1 VVRALLCA
9 CAIVIAAPREAAAD
23 GAGVIAA
30 NGAERAAVA
39 EAMARALAGAAAG
52 RGRVAADAIAEARAA
67 LAAGAV
73 PAAELARF
81 RSVREQIDEG
91 WRAYLRV
98 AVESAQ
104 LRLAGARTEAESLLA
119 LPGGAEVYADA
130 ALRLGAVLG
139 HLGRKAEAQAVLA
152 LALALDPDRPITLAE
167 FSPDVID
174 AVEAAR
180 RAPAPIRRLRIASS
194 PPGALIRVDG
204 ADVGPA
210 PVDVAV
216 VRGQH
221 VVVARAP
228 LHRPAVRGVIVED
241 AAASVALEL
250 SPDEDALRLSAGA
263 ERGLPEAAAQALI
276 DAALRYAELDEV
288 AVVADTIRRGA
299 PTLLVQRCAVPAA
312 TAGAGDAAARAR
324 CSAVVELG
332 YGDRAGLAAAARAA
346 WEAARAGELRYPP
359 VVLGDR
365 GARPGGADRCKLCR
379 SPWLWTGV
387 GAAVLAG
394 VALTI
399 AVTSGAKPAP
409 VVGVDPSQ
417 F

>member
-1 VVRALLCA
+1 MRALLCA
-9 CAIVIAAPREAAAD
+9 CAIAIAVPRAAGAD

-30 NGAERAAVA
+30 AGPDRAAVA
-39 EAMARALAGAAAG
+39 EAVARALAAAG
-52 RGRVAADAIAEARAA
+52 RGRVAADAIADARAA

-73 PAAELARF
+73 PAEDLARF

-98 AVESAQ
+98 AVENAQ

-152 LALALDPDRPITLAE
+152 LAVALDPERPITLAE
-167 FSPDVID
+167 FSPDVLD
-174 AVEAAR
+174 AVEAAK
-180 RAPAPIRRLRIASS
+180 RAPAPIRRLRIATS

-204 ADVGPA
+204 ADVGRS
-210 PVDVAV
+210 PVDVEV

-228 LHRPAVRGVIVED
+228 LHRPAVQGVVVDE
-241 AAASVALEL
+241 AAASVTLALV
-250 SPDEDALRLSAGA
+250 PDDAAVRLAAGA
-263 ERGLPEAAAQALI
+263 ERGLSEPAAQALI
-276 DAALRYAELDEV
+276 DAALRFADLDEV
-288 AVVADTIRRGA
+288 VVVADTTRRGA
-299 PTLLVQRCAVPAA
+299 PTLLVQRCA
-312 TAGAGDAAARAR
+312 GAPAR

-346 WEAARAGELRYPP
+346 WDAARTGELRYPP

-365 GARPGGADRCKLCR
+365 GGRPGGPERCKLCR

-387 GAAVLAG
+387 GVAVVAG

-399 AVTSGAKPAP
+399 SAVSGAKPAP